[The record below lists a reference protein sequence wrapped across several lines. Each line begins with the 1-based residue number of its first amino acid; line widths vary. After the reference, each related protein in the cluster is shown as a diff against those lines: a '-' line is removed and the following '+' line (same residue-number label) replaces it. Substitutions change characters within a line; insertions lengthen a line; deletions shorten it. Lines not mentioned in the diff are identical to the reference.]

1 MARARDT
8 ELDRRRA
15 ASGPARLRAAIDSS
29 RTRDKVPGFDPAAA
43 PLGTDEES
51 AGTPSPLPGDDQAQ
65 AGPSPGSAELAADPS
80 GTARAGYRM
89 QDRMILP
96 AILIGLGL
104 LGIGVAAAALLGG

>member
-1 MARARDT
+1 
-8 ELDRRRA
+8 
-15 ASGPARLRAAIDSS
+15 
-29 RTRDKVPGFDPAAA
+29 
-43 PLGTDEES
+43 
-51 AGTPSPLPGDDQAQ
+51 
-65 AGPSPGSAELAADPS
+65 LAADPS

>member
-1 MARARDT
+1 MAQDT
-8 ELDRRRA
+8 ELDRRA
-15 ASGPARLRAAIDSS
+15 ASGPARLRAAIDSG

-51 AGTPSPLPGDDQAQ
+51 AGTPSTLSGDDQAP

-80 GTARAGYRM
+80 GTERAGYRM
-89 QDRMILP
+89 LDRMILP
-96 AILIGLGL
+96 AILIGPGL